1 MQIWNLLKK
10 GGRLLLTIPC
20 AREGFEEYIDYNEY
34 NLLEID
40 ENGFVFGQ
48 YIYDEM
54 SLKER
59 IFKNIGCP
67 EDYSIFGEIKP
78 GFIFQNRI
86 EKMDD
91 NYPFYKEPYIVGRN
105 FRLFNEIDEL
115 PGLGV
120 IAMEFI
126 KK

>member
-1 MQIWNLLKK
+1 
-10 GGRLLLTIPC
+10 
-20 AREGFEEYIDYNEY
+20 
-34 NLLEID
+34 
-40 ENGFVFGQ
+40 
-48 YIYDEM
+48 
-54 SLKER
+54 
-59 IFKNIGCP
+59 
-67 EDYSIFGEIKP
+67 
-78 GFIFQNRI
+78 
-86 EKMDD
+86 MDD